1 MWPYLI
7 HLQSIT
13 SSFQTLKNR
22 CFVLHVTVLHTLK
35 LNLMLMSN
43 TFFFRYRLIVKRA
56 KRCTQNQGLTRK
68 QVKNNILLL
77 PHQWPVHVCKVFN
90 VYLYTYMYIYSI
102 LLDSIFSCW
111 SLLMYENDLLTFYV
125 RFLLVERRWYKKL
138 ISLVVHV
145 GNAGSWHCWKYTHY
159 LLTHNKHRGVT

>member
-1 MWPYLI
+1 MTLFSNLEWPLRSPVTQCYLI
-7 HLQSIT
+7 WSIF
-13 SSFQTLKNR
+13 SFV
-22 CFVLHVTVLHTLK
+22 FYVTVLHTLK

-43 TFFFRYRLIVKRA
+43 TFLFHYRLIVKRA
-56 KRCTQNQGLTRK
+56 KRCTQNQCLTRK

-111 SLLMYENDLLTFYV
+111 SLLMYENDLLTFDV
-125 RFLLVERRWYKKL
+125 R
-138 ISLVVHV
+138 
-145 GNAGSWHCWKYTHY
+145 
-159 LLTHNKHRGVT
+159 